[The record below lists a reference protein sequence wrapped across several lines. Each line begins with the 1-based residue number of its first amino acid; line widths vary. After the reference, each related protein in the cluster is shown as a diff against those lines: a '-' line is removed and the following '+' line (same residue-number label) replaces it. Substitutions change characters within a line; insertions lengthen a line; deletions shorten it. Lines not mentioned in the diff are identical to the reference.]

1 MTLKDRGK
9 NCHLL
14 RVINRS
20 YKPLAVCTINYAR
33 SANVARSANDARR
46 AIMTA
51 EGLMSHEVQRREKNH
66 GHYQT
71 IQRLPL
77 PQG

>member
-14 RVINRS
+14 RVIIGHLLHVIYRS

-51 EGLMSHEVQRREKNH
+51 KGVMPPEGQITRVALITPKA
-66 GHYQT
+66 
-71 IQRLPL
+71 
-77 PQG
+77 